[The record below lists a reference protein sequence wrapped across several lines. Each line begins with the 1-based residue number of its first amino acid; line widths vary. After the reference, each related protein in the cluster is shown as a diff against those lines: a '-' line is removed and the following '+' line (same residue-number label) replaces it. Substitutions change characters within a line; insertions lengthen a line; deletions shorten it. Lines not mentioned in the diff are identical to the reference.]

1 MYINDLMYEIYSIG
15 HYTSH
20 NGEET
25 ARVMALWPKNTAAAL
40 WSLIGHQ
47 SSQSFDCH

>member
-25 ARVMALWPKNTAAAL
+25 ARVMALWPKNTGSCTL
-40 WSLIGHQ
+40 VIDWSSVKSII
-47 SSQSFDCH
+47 